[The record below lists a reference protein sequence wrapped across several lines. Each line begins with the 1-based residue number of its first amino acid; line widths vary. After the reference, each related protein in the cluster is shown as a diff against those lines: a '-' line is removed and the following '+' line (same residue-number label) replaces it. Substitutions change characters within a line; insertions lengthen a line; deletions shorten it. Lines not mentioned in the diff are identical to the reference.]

1 MPGPD
6 PDNSSSSSNSRWKDS
21 KKAGALRSAG
31 SSLMASGQD
40 EMDRA
45 SSMSISPS
53 SYKRGGKIRKAKR
66 KAKSRS

>member
-6 PDNSSSSSNSRWKDS
+6 PDSSSSNSRWKDS

-53 SYKRGGKIRKAKR
+53 SYKRGGKIRKK
-66 KAKSRS
+66 KSRVKSRA